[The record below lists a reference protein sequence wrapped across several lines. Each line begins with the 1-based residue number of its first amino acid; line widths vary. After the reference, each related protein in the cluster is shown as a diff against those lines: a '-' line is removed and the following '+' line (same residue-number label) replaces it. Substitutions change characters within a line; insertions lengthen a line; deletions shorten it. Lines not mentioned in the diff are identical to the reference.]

1 MPDGLYRQSVPAF
14 DEIVVRELLV
24 NALVHR
30 PYTQRGDIFLN
41 LYPDRLE
48 VVNPG
53 LLPLGITP
61 GTCSIRLCGATS
73 IWPACCTT

>member
-1 MPDGLYRQSVPAF
+1 VPAF

-41 LYPDRLE
+41 LPRT
-48 VVNPG
+48 G
-53 LLPLGITP
+53 W
-61 GTCSIRLCGATS
+61 R
-73 IWPACCTT
+73 